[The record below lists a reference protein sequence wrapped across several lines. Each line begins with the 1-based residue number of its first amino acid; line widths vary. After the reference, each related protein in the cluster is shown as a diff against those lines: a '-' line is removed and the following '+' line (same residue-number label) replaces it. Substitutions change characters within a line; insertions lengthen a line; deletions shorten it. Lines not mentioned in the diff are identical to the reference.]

1 MNRFFL
7 DNESFLCHNKGKEK
21 QKSGFSATLQRKENE
36 TKVEKMIENLIFN
49 FVIAAGFITAVI
61 LLTWLAVLVLC
72 VIAHYF
78 PATRATIKKI
88 LNPDNLY

>member
-1 MNRFFL
+1 
-7 DNESFLCHNKGKEK
+7 
-21 QKSGFSATLQRKENE
+21 
-36 TKVEKMIENLIFN
+36 MIENLIFY
-49 FVIAAGFITAVI
+49 FVIATGFIFAIV

>member
-1 MNRFFL
+1 
-7 DNESFLCHNKGKEK
+7 
-21 QKSGFSATLQRKENE
+21 
-36 TKVEKMIENLIFN
+36 MIENLIFY
-49 FVIAAGFITAVI
+49 FLIGSIFLTAI
-61 LLTWLAVLVLC
+61 LLLTWLAVLVLC